1 MKFIIFHVSNL
12 NLLKNSCKTNYHLN
26 GAHNH
31 HNIAIVINVICFNF
45 AQTNNHH
52 PSIHH
57 YYYHNSHR
65 LNNMR
70 VDNIRENVVVTTLPS
85 TNNSG
90 SIPFG
95 NEPIASNAQSSNER
109 SVCANGLTIA
119 TELKNCLMPRHR
131 ILVAEECAKLQ
142 TLSGLVCSSC
152 VLINS
157 SNNDFDRN
165 SNGKS
170 DNSNDKEEEATHL
183 GTSEIAS
190 MPLTP
195 SWLELSTVKQE
206 SHSLSNKRTNENT
219 TNV

>member
-1 MKFIIFHVSNL
+1 MLICHSLF
-12 NLLKNSCKTNYHLN
+12 SCKKLEWFAKKDICKTCCHLK
-26 GAHNH
+26 GAHDY
-31 HNIAIVINVICFNF
+31 HNTAIVVNAICFDF
-45 AQTNNHH
+45 ARASNTCTNAHRD
-52 PSIHH
+52 
-57 YYYHNSHR
+57 YYHNPRH
-65 LNNMR
+65 LNNTR
-70 VDNIRENVVVTTLPS
+70 VDNTKDKVFVRMSLP

-90 SIPFG
+90 SVP
-95 NEPIASNAQSSNER
+95 SQSSNER